1 MRFETIER
9 IRDLDPFVK
18 LVQKWGRKTTA
29 TNLAQMAHAAT
40 EQEILNNKICS
51 KLPPLAVSVDI
62 CELFPERLTSIWK
75 RPDQKRWMQWTRLL
89 ADNQILGVMSNEG
102 RGLFRGCYWGS
113 VTRHGVIDIDQGSKY
128 HNSQELAELNY
139 KFAAVGL
146 TLVPF
151 QSSNSGGWH
160 LYYFLD
166 EWAPSREIGNT
177 IKAWLLAHGYEI
189 KSGTLEVFPSGN
201 ALRLPLQQGFAWLG
215 HDGRVIRTREQL
227 TQEQA
232 ISSFLINFENNIS
245 NWQEAKAL
253 IDSQLEQTRTAAGRS
268 AQEHREAVTVDGL
281 GDLFAKGLD
290 HEKYQRGRQYWLN
303 GLSGRNQRHDAVICL
318 GHWLWYGDRSLGID
332 RLSGLRNAGI
342 RAEMIRAWL
351 IEKHNGH
358 SKAVNLGRWYEI
370 EGQILRA
377 CQWASQSPTVSIYE
391 TYPLTV
397 RLLKRLEWLYQKT
410 GKLWTVE
417 ELAKANVD
425 RSLDARHRIA
435 IAVAQLEAEGSEID
449 QAKVA
454 RRARA
459 CRKTVRKNSD
469 LLERVGR
476 RINNGGQGGSLA
488 SSFLTSPSENGF
500 DRLALVVLDSVIV
513 PSGSAC
519 GLTESIDCSVG
530 IQSILSRPVSEA
542 SFLGA
547 FFEKE
552 REEITALSLVELSS
566 DLAVVGPLN
575 FPVAPLFQAWRT
587 SQPESP
593 QSQAQALLVPLASLT
608 LGPKLPGFQALLH
621 GTAGGI
627 FLSSCAG
634 LVGESV
640 GFSEFRTVGHE
651 VVKDTGAVSR
661 NQSPVLQFFGCG
673 KVAQIFSKDG
683 KGVEIQPGR
692 RNFHDSRSI
701 AGKKSPSLCR
711 GP

>member
-1 MRFETIER
+1 
-9 IRDLDPFVK
+9 
-18 LVQKWGRKTTA
+18 
-29 TNLAQMAHAAT
+29 
-40 EQEILNNKICS
+40 
-51 KLPPLAVSVDI
+51 
-62 CELFPERLTSIWK
+62 
-75 RPDQKRWMQWTRLL
+75 MQWTRLL
-89 ADNQILGVMSNEG
+89 VDNQILGVMSNDG

-151 QSSNSGGWH
+151 QSSSSGGWH

-166 EWAPSREIGNT
+166 DWASSREIGNT

-227 TQEQA
+227 TQNEA
-232 ISSFLINFENNIS
+232 ISSFLINFENNVS

-253 IDSQLEQTRTAAGRS
+253 IDSQLELTKSVAGRS

-318 GHWLWYGDRSLGID
+318 GHWLWYGDRSLGIE
-332 RLSGLRNAGI
+332 RLPGLRNAGI

-351 IEKHNGH
+351 LEKHNGH
-358 SKAVNLGRWYEI
+358 SKAVNLGRQGEI

-377 CQWASQSPTVSIYE
+377 CQWASQSPTVSVYE
-391 TYPLTV
+391 PYPLTI

-417 ELAKANVD
+417 ELAKANAD
-425 RSLDARHRIA
+425 RCLDARKRIEEAVSLCLETGCQISRNGLAEIARCSPNTISKHRD
-435 IAVAQLEAEGSEID
+435 LWCFLGTGSC
-449 QAKVA
+449 VS
-454 RRARA
+454 
-459 CRKTVRKNSD
+459 T
-469 LLERVGR
+469 
-476 RINNGGQGGSLA
+476 NGGFGGVLAPPLLA
-488 SSFLTSPSENGF
+488 SSSENGF

-513 PSGSAC
+513 PSGLAC
-519 GLTESIDCSVG
+519 GLTELIDCSIG
-530 IQSILSRPVSEA
+530 TDSTFRRPVSEA
-542 SFLGA
+542 PFLGA
-547 FFEKE
+547 GFEKE
-552 REEITALSLVELSS
+552 RVEITALSLVELSS
-566 DLAVVGPLN
+566 DLAVVGSLN

-593 QSQAQALLVPLASLT
+593 QSQAQALRVLSASLT
-608 LGPKLPGFQALLH
+608 LGPKLPGFQALRH

-627 FLSSCAG
+627 LLSSGAG

-640 GFSEFRTVGHE
+640 DFSEFRTVGHE
-651 VVKDTGAVSR
+651 VVEESGVVSDS
-661 NQSPVLQFFGCG
+661 QSPVLQFFGCG
-673 KVAQIFSKDG
+673 KVAQVFSKDG
-683 KGVEIQPGR
+683 KGGEIQPGR

-701 AGKKSPSLCR
+701 AGKKSPSHCR